1 MGANFS
7 LIVVRILRKQKR
19 NCRRP
24 NEKMVLNNEK
34 LCCSNDEKVEDTLL
48 SSTRKDTGDLEA
60 LSDDESGVC
69 YTIVV
74 GTSNNNFLKYR
85 HQKIVSTCE
94 I

>member
-19 NCRRP
+19 NSRMP
-24 NEKMVLNNEK
+24 NEKMALNDEN
-34 LCCSNDEKVEDTLL
+34 LCCSNVEKVDGTLL
-48 SSTRKDTGDLEA
+48 SSIRKDTTDLEA

-69 YTIVV
+69 SKIVV

-85 HQKIVSTCE
+85 HRRKQYVPYP
-94 I
+94 

>member
-1 MGANFS
+1 MGVNFS

-19 NCRRP
+19 NSRMP
-24 NEKMVLNNEK
+24 NEKMVFNDDK
-34 LCCSNDEKVEDTLL
+34 LCCSNVEQVEDTLL
-48 SSTRKDTGDLEA
+48 SSTRKDNKDLDV

-69 YTIVV
+69 TRIVV

-85 HQKIVSTCE
+85 HQKIVSTFE